1 MSKEA
6 MKLAL
11 EALDGEHVDRAYG
24 YIQEALVN
32 GEEHMTDTIV
42 IPKRRRGERG
52 LGKKPALI
60 CTSLRLPKEV
70 MNYFKDHYP
79 TNRQVK
85 MREIL
90 TDFVKQQGES
100 NGE

>member
-1 MSKEA
+1 MEN
-6 MKLAL
+6 
-11 EALDGEHVDRAYG
+11 E
-24 YIQEALVN
+24 
-32 GEEHMTDTIV
+32 TIV

-90 TDFVKQQGES
+90 TNFVKQQGES
-100 NGE
+100 NGKD

>member
-1 MSKEA
+1 MET
-6 MKLAL
+6 
-11 EALDGEHVDRAYG
+11 E
-24 YIQEALVN
+24 
-32 GEEHMTDTIV
+32 TIV
-42 IPKRRRGERG
+42 IAKRRRGERG

-60 CTSLRLPKEV
+60 HTSLRLPKEV

-100 NGE
+100 NGKD

>member
-11 EALDGEHVDRAYG
+11 EALEGGHVDRAYG
-24 YIQEALVN
+24 YIQEALVK